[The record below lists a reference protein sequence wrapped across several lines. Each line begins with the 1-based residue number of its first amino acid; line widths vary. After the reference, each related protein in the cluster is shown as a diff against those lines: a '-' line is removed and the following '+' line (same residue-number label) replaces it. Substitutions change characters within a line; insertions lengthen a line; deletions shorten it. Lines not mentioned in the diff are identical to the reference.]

1 MTETTLSIDESIQ
14 LMEAIKAC
22 IELTKLE
29 GEVPIHLESL
39 SNKLTRFVL
48 QIPLN
53 RSLDEWQRA
62 NIITL
67 SFDPEAGIEL

>member
-14 LMEAIKAC
+14 LLEAIQAC
-22 IELTKLE
+22 VQLTTLE
-29 GEVPIHLESL
+29 GEVPTHLESL

-53 RSLDEWQRA
+53 RALDEEERA
-62 NIITL
+62 NLITL

>member
-14 LMEAIKAC
+14 LLEAIRAC
-22 IELTKLE
+22 VELTKLE

-39 SNKLTRFVL
+39 SNKLTQFVL

-53 RSLDEWQRA
+53 RARDEEERA

>member
-14 LMEAIKAC
+14 LLEAIQAC
-22 IELTKLE
+22 VELTKLE
-29 GEVPIHLESL
+29 GEVPTHLESL
-39 SNKLTRFVL
+39 SKKLTQFVL

-53 RSLDEWQRA
+53 RARDEWERA